1 MKKLILSLIVSVSFF
16 SLGAQSTVNE
26 EEESTLQVMVPR
38 DVFIG
43 DSGQIQYSFRSPV
56 DFFAFKENNAAV
68 NETIDIDLG
77 PQDFLDDPESCLV
90 QKTTLSRNGINYNLC
105 ITFVPWKTGLIKFK
119 EFNLEEICTREK
131 ENVSAD
137 FNVNLAP
144 VMILSLAEK
153 LGAKTL
159 RPPKPPVVLPNTNYF
174 LWFFLVLAVMLFS
187 LLCIAVIRL
196 PELVRKYR
204 AFRKKLEFYKNAVRT
219 KRLLNILL
227 KKKISDSEFCE
238 SWQKIVRAYL
248 EFRFKISFASVT
260 GRNIEKKIQTVTGG
274 YMTDRQEENI
284 DLLTSLFVRT
294 DYIRFAEGSID
305 SKMLP
310 MEEHQASFLKGEKKS
325 MISSMHGIIDTFE
338 KEEADD

>member
-1 MKKLILSLIVSVSFF
+1 
-16 SLGAQSTVNE
+16 
-26 EEESTLQVMVPR
+26 
-38 DVFIG
+38 
-43 DSGQIQYSFRSPV
+43 
-56 DFFAFKENNAAV
+56 
-68 NETIDIDLG
+68 
-77 PQDFLDDPESCLV
+77 
-90 QKTTLSRNGINYNLC
+90 
-105 ITFVPWKTGLIKFK
+105 
-119 EFNLEEICTREK
+119 
-131 ENVSAD
+131 
-137 FNVNLAP
+137 
-144 VMILSLAEK
+144 MILSLAEK

-284 DLLTSLFVRT
+284 ELLTSLFVRT

>member
-1 MKKLILSLIVSVSFF
+1 
-16 SLGAQSTVNE
+16 
-26 EEESTLQVMVPR
+26 MVI
-38 DVFIG
+38 F
-43 DSGQIQYSFRSPV
+43 
-56 DFFAFKENNAAV
+56 
-68 NETIDIDLG
+68 
-77 PQDFLDDPESCLV
+77 
-90 QKTTLSRNGINYNLC
+90 
-105 ITFVPWKTGLIKFK
+105 
-119 EFNLEEICTREK
+119 
-131 ENVSAD
+131 
-137 FNVNLAP
+137 
-144 VMILSLAEK
+144 
-153 LGAKTL
+153 
-159 RPPKPPVVLPNTNYF
+159 
-174 LWFFLVLAVMLFS
+174 
-187 LLCIAVIRL
+187 
-196 PELVRKYR
+196 
-204 AFRKKLEFYKNAVRT
+204 
-219 KRLLNILL
+219 L

-284 DLLTSLFVRT
+284 ELLTSLFVRT